1 MLKFLDDLDKKNK
14 QLTNLALL
22 PGFNFE
28 DTNISSKRHNKYNDS
43 NSNFNLDCFTDKN
56 VICDKTFANF
66 YKVIDSVER
75 KQTKRRR
82 ATDKKL
88 TRRK

>member
-1 MLKFLDDLDKKNK
+1 MLKLLDDLDKKNK

-28 DTNISSKRHNKYNDS
+28 DTNNYSKRANKYNDS
-43 NSNFNLDCFTDKN
+43 ICNLDSTTNKN
-56 VICDKTFANF
+56 VICDKTFTNF
-66 YKVIDSVER
+66 YKIIDNVER

-82 ATDKKL
+82 TKDKKL

>member
-1 MLKFLDDLDKKNK
+1 MLKLLDDLDKKNK

-28 DTNISSKRHNKYNDS
+28 DTTISSKRHNKYN
-43 NSNFNLDCFTDKN
+43 LDCLTDKN
-56 VICDKTFANF
+56 VICDKTFTKF

-75 KQTKRRR
+75 KQTKKRRTR
-82 ATDKKL
+82 DKKL

>member
-1 MLKFLDDLDKKNK
+1 MLKFVDDLDKKNR

-28 DTNISSKRHNKYNDS
+28 DSNYYLKKTNKYNDS
-43 NSNFNLDCFTDKN
+43 IYNLDSTTDKN
-56 VICDKTFANF
+56 VICDKTFTKF
-66 YKVIDSVER
+66 YKIIDTNER

-82 ATDKKL
+82 VKDKKL

>member
-1 MLKFLDDLDKKNK
+1 MLKLLDDLDKKNK

-28 DTNISSKRHNKYNDS
+28 DTTISSKRHNKYNDS
-43 NSNFNLDCFTDKN
+43 NFNLDCLTDKN
-56 VICDKTFANF
+56 VICDKTFTKF

-75 KQTKRRR
+75 KQTKKRRTR
-82 ATDKKL
+82 DKKL